1 MKRFERRDGNVK
13 VILRLD
19 PTIGND
25 GKRLFCGRIEV
36 KQGNGGMF
44 WKFDEL
50 RVPGHGGINAV
61 IDRAAR
67 DAVSFG
73 SCWTSDNRG
82 SELPDYAPSAEFA
95 DLLMAQCAF
104 LEPEGDEP

>member
-1 MKRFERRDGNVK
+1 MKRFERRDGAAK

-19 PTIGND
+19 PSPDMD
-25 GKRLFCGRIEV
+25 GKRLFRGRIEV
-36 KQGNGGMF
+36 RQGNGGMF
-44 WKFDEL
+44 WEFVDL

-61 IDRAAR
+61 LDRAAR

-95 DLLMAQCAF
+95 DLLARQCAF
-104 LEPEGDEP
+104 AKPENAE

>member
-13 VILRLD
+13 VILRLS
-19 PTIGND
+19 PIGESD
-25 GKRLFCGRIEV
+25 GKRLFCGRIEIRT
-36 KQGNGGMF
+36 GNCGMF
-44 WKFDEL
+44 WEFDDL

-61 IDRAAR
+61 LDRAGR

-82 SELPDYAPSAEFA
+82 SSIPDYAPSAEFA
-95 DLLMAQCAF
+95 DLLARQCAF
-104 LEPEGDEP
+104 AKPENAE